1 MSDAL
6 SLLRGL
12 QFADGQFPSGGF
24 AFSWGVE
31 SLAADGLLTR
41 ADWPSFLE
49 GQMQL
54 RWATQDRPLTAHAYL
69 NANNQDALRN
79 LDELTEALSLASAA
93 REGSRRAG
101 AALLSTHVRLGT
113 PGAAAYRDRVN
124 ASEVPGHLPVV
135 MGIVLAGAGLDLPT
149 ALAVS
154 AHSSAQALGS
164 AAVRL
169 GLIGALDA
177 QMALQKLQPRLAE
190 WVALPLPKLDEIG
203 GFTPLA
209 DIAMM
214 RHPTQPQ
221 QLFSN

>member
-1 MSDAL
+1 VSDLLA
-6 SLLRGL
+6 LLRGL

-24 AFSWGVE
+24 AFSWGIE

-41 ADWPSFLE
+41 AGWPDFLA
-49 GQMQL
+49 GQMEH
-54 RWATQDRPLTAHAYL
+54 RWAPHDRPLIAHAFR
-69 NANNQDALRN
+69 AARDHAALVE
-79 LDELTEALSLASAA
+79 LDELAEALSIASAA

-101 AALLSTHVRLGT
+101 AALLGTHARLGT
-113 PGAAAYRDRVN
+113 PGAAEYRALVT
-124 ASEVPGHLPVV
+124 AETTPGHLPVV
-135 MGIVLAGAGLDLPT
+135 MGLVLAGAGLDLQT

-154 AHSSAQALGS
+154 AHSSAQSLGS

-177 QMALQKLQPRLAE
+177 QSALQRLQPRLSELIADPIPP
-190 WVALPLPKLDEIG
+190 VDDIG
-203 GFTPLA
+203 SFTPLT

-214 RHPTQPQ
+214 RHPFQQQ

>member
-1 MSDAL
+1 MNDLLA
-6 SLLRGL
+6 LLRGL

-41 ADWPSFLE
+41 ADWPDFLA
-49 GQMQL
+49 GQMEH
-54 RWATQDRPLTAHAYL
+54 RWAPHDRPLVAHAFQS
-69 NANNQDALRN
+69 AQDHAALME
-79 LDELTEALSLASAA
+79 LDELTEALSIASAA

-101 AALLSTHVRLGT
+101 AALLGTHARLGT
-113 PGAAAYRDRVN
+113 PGAAEYRALVT
-124 ASEVPGHLPVV
+124 AGKTPGHLPVV
-135 MGIVLAGAGLDLPT
+135 MGLVLAGAGLDLPT

-154 AHSSAQALGS
+154 AHSTAQSLGS

-177 QMALQKLQPRLAE
+177 QSALQDIQPRLAE
-190 WVALPLPKLDEIG
+190 LIAEPIPPVDDIG
-203 GFTPLA
+203 SFTPLT

-214 RHPTQPQ
+214 RHPFQHQ

>member
-1 MSDAL
+1 MSNILA
-6 SLLRGL
+6 LLRGL

-41 ADWPSFLE
+41 ATWPEFLT
-49 GQMQL
+49 GQMEH
-54 RWATQDRPLTAHAYL
+54 RWAPHDRPLVAHAFQ
-69 NANNQDALRN
+69 AWQDQEALME
-79 LDELTEALSLASAA
+79 LDELTEALSIATAA

-101 AALLSTHVRLGT
+101 AALLGTHARLGT
-113 PGAAAYRDRVN
+113 PGAASYRTLVT
-124 ASEVPGHLPVV
+124 AEKTPGHLPVIT
-135 MGIVLAGAGLDLPT
+135 GLVLAGAGLDLAT

-154 AHSSAQALGS
+154 AHSAAQSLGS

-169 GLIGALDA
+169 GIIGALDA
-177 QMALQKLQPRLAE
+177 QTALQKIQPWLAE
-190 WVALPLPKLDEIG
+190 ILAAPIPPVDEIG
-203 GFTPLA
+203 SFTPLA

-214 RHPTQPQ
+214 RHPFQQQ

>member
-1 MSDAL
+1 MSNAL
-6 SLLRGL
+6 TLLRGL

-31 SLAADGLLTR
+31 SLATDGLLTR
-41 ADWPSFLE
+41 ADWPNFLAS
-49 GQMQL
+49 QMEH
-54 RWATQDRPLTAHAYL
+54 RWASYDRPLVAHAFQSWRDR
-69 NANNQDALRN
+69 AALVK
-79 LDELTEALSLASAA
+79 LDELAEALSIAYAA

-101 AALLSTHVRLGT
+101 AALLGTHARLGT
-113 PGAAAYRDRVN
+113 PGAAEYRALVTTG
-124 ASEVPGHLPVV
+124 SVLGHLPVV
-135 MGIVLAGAGLDLPT
+135 MGAVLAGSGLDMAT

-154 AHSSAQALGS
+154 AHSSAQSLGS

-177 QMALQKLQPRLAE
+177 QAALQNIQ
-190 WVALPLPKLDEIG
+190 PKLVDLITSPIPPLGDIG
-203 GFTPLA
+203 NFTPLV

-214 RHPTQPQ
+214 RHPFQKQ

>member
-1 MSDAL
+1 MSNAL
-6 SLLRGL
+6 ALLRGL

-41 ADWPSFLE
+41 ADWPAFLS
-49 GQMQL
+49 GQMEH
-54 RWATQDRPLTAHAYL
+54 RWAPHDRPLVAHAFQSW
-69 NANNQDALRN
+69 QDQAALVE
-79 LDELTEALSLASAA
+79 LDELTEALSIASAA

-101 AALLSTHVRLGT
+101 AALLSTHARLGT
-113 PGAAAYRDRVN
+113 PGATEYRALVT
-124 ASEVPGHLPVV
+124 AEKAPGHLPVV
-135 MGIVLAGAGLDLPT
+135 TGLVLAGAGLDLTT

-154 AHSSAQALGS
+154 AHSSAQSLGS

-169 GLIGALDA
+169 GIIGALDA
-177 QMALQKLQPRLAE
+177 QAALQKIQPRLAVLMAAPIPPVE
-190 WVALPLPKLDEIG
+190 DIG
-203 GFTPLA
+203 SFTPLT

-214 RHPTQPQ
+214 RHPFQQQ